1 MKLSNIILIFT
12 SLFVSSIANA
22 IDISKL
28 DPTSFVGGSPYTS
41 SSRSPS
47 EISRT
52 GYPIGKPSLYDRTR
66 RLPSKYGNTRGKS
79 IMDLYQS
86 SSHQRLLRQQK
97 ENYRESAKEN
107 ERVFGE
113 PYRKTSSKQLSIEDM
128 IKRGLVKVILG
139 ADGKK
144 YLVQTK

>member
-1 MKLSNIILIFT
+1 
-12 SLFVSSIANA
+12 
-22 IDISKL
+22 
-28 DPTSFVGGSPYTS
+28 
-41 SSRSPS
+41 
-47 EISRT
+47 
-52 GYPIGKPSLYDRTR
+52 
-66 RLPSKYGNTRGKS
+66 
-79 IMDLYQS
+79 MDLYQS

-113 PYRKTSSKQLSIEDM
+113 PYRRTTSKQLSIEDM

-144 YLVQTK
+144 VFSSN

>member
-1 MKLSNIILIFT
+1 MKLSNIILILT

-28 DPTSFVGGSPYTS
+28 DPNSFVGGSPYKS

-52 GYPIGKPSLYDRTR
+52 GYPIGKPSLHDRTR
-66 RLPSKYGNTRGKS
+66 RLPSRYGNTKGRS
-79 IMDLYQS
+79 VMDLYQS
-86 SSHQRLLRQQK
+86 SSHQRLLREQK
-97 ENYRESAKEN
+97 KNYRASAKEN
-107 ERVFGE
+107 ERVFGA
-113 PYRKTSSKQLSIEDM
+113 PHRKSTPTKISIEDM